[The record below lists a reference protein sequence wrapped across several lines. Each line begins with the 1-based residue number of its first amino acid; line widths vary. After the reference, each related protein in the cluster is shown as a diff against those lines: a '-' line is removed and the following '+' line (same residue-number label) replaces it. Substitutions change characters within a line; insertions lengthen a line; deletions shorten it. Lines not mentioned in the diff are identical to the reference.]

1 MSAYHKRT
9 RTRLLRKLL
18 AVQSLYGKE
27 DRMVAFLVEHCRR
40 EGYTVTTD
48 KHRNVYVTKGQADH
62 YPTVAAHIDT
72 VQPIREN
79 VRIAVSTFD
88 KQGNAETLIGFHVN
102 GDGKEHQVGVGGDC
116 KTGVFVCLELLRHM
130 PVLKVAFMAGEEIGC
145 HGARMSDPDWFRSVG
160 YCIEFDCPSKNL
172 MSYTSSGIRLFDNNG
187 EFIKTA
193 LPTLQKYGVKWQ
205 AHPFTDVS
213 VLRPMHGMSCM
224 NLASGYYRWHA
235 DTEYVFIPDVK
246 NAIVM
251 AQELIS
257 ALGERYYP
265 FMNEEAE
272 PLVSVS
278 RLEVNEPSHLRSE
291 RPRLV

>member
-1 MSAYHKRT
+1 MSHKRT

-18 AVQSLYGKE
+18 AVQSLYNQE
-27 DRMVAFLVEHCRR
+27 DQMVAFLAEHCRR
-40 EGYTVTTD
+40 EGYTVVSD
-48 KHRNVYVTKGQADH
+48 EHNNVYVTKGQADH

-72 VQPIREN
+72 VQPIRDC

-88 KQGNAETLIGFHVN
+88 KRGNSETLIGFHRDDTGV
-102 GDGKEHQVGVGGDC
+102 EQQVGVGADC
-116 KTGVFVCLELLRHM
+116 KTGVFVCLELLRLL

-145 HGARMSDPDWFRSVG
+145 KGARQSDPVWFKSVG

-172 MSYTSSGIRLFDNNG
+172 MSYTSSGIRLFDNSG
-187 EFIKTA
+187 DFIKTA

-205 AHPFTDVS
+205 KHPFTDVS

-246 NAIVM
+246 NAIAM
-251 AQELIS
+251 ATELIK

-265 FMNEEAE
+265 FTNEDAE
-272 PLVSVS
+272 PLVLVEH
-278 RLEVNEPSHLRSE
+278 LEVTEPSHLRSA
-291 RPRLV
+291 RLLPS

>member
-1 MSAYHKRT
+1 MSVHHKRM
-9 RTRLLRKLL
+9 RVRLLRKLL
-18 AVQSLYGKE
+18 AVQSLSMKE
-27 DRMVAFLVEHCRR
+27 DKMVEFLAEHCRR
-40 EGYTVTTD
+40 EGYEVTTD
-48 KHRNVYVTKGQADH
+48 PSNNVYVTKGQADH

-72 VQPIREN
+72 VQPIRDH
-79 VRIAVSTFD
+79 VRIAVATFSAN
-88 KQGNAETLIGFHVN
+88 GNAETLVGFHRN
-102 GDGKEHQVGVGGDC
+102 GDDKEHQVGIGGDC
-116 KTGVFVCLELLRHM
+116 KTGIFVCLELLRLV

-145 HGARMSDPDWFRSVG
+145 VGARRSNAAWFKTVG

-172 MSYTSSGIRLFDNNG
+172 MSYTSSGVRLFDNNG
-187 EFIKTA
+187 DFIKTA

-205 AHPFTDVS
+205 HHPYTDVS
-213 VLRPMHGMSCM
+213 VLRPMHGMSCL

-235 DTEYVFIPDVK
+235 DTEYVFVPDVK

-272 PLVSVS
+272 PLVPVS
-278 RLEVNEPSHLRSE
+278 RLEVIEPSHLR
-291 RPRLV
+291 